1 MNTYYKILQ
10 IYGNIIPYSI
20 PEKETYKFISSPNP
34 IKKETIQILYG
45 IINTLFFYEKNNKKI
60 IKKKFFLF
68 YKKIQN
74 NIFIKKETKQE
85 LEEIFNKSQKTYL
98 SLLKFS
104 NIIKSRYASVKV
116 KTDLCG
122 APIKNK
128 IIINET
134 HSSKSVTRQVGIINT
149 AYWFSPCDLINI
161 IMNAIT
167 YSDYLVHV
175 PLDPRNPYTNINFT
189 KTQLYNIYIKLHL
202 ETNYILPTL
211 LTKYFLCEFN
221 LKKFQ
226 IENEC
231 YIREHIIKSHVTNSS
246 FTLLYDDIME
256 MIEIYF
262 TIDKDFPKAVLVE
275 IMRPYLYLFYITNYH
290 IRGVKKIYNAK
301 QKLKEHLKIFYKFNP
316 QFGRKYIINSKKK
329 VFNTK
334 HPIFNLHMAKECL
347 Y

>member
-10 IYGNIIPYSI
+10 IHANIIPYNI
-20 PEKETYKFISSPNP
+20 PEKETYKFISSPTP
-34 IKKETIQILYG
+34 IKKETIQILYE
-45 IINTLFFYEKNNKKI
+45 IINTLFFYEKNNKK
-60 IKKKFFLF
+60 KKKEKFFLF

-122 APIKNK
+122 VQIKNK

-134 HSSKSVTRQVGIINT
+134 HSIIQGGINS

-167 YSDYLVHV
+167 YSNYFVHV

-231 YIREHIIKSHVTNSS
+231 YIREHIIKSHITNSS
-246 FTLLYDDIME
+246 LTVLYDDIME

-262 TIDKDFPKAVLVE
+262 TIDKDFPKPVLLE
-275 IMRPYLYLFYITNYH
+275 IMRPYLYLFYIKNYH

-301 QKLKEHLKIFYKFNP
+301 QKLKEHLKKFHKFNP
-316 QFGRKYIINSKKK
+316 QFGRKYINSKKIK
-329 VFNTK
+329 FNTK